1 MRRSC
6 SRESYAAVIF
16 VASRTYSPSS
26 SDALFSLSYPSI
38 LENIKN
44 ATKGILKEM
53 DSFLTETEEV
63 EKTFI
68 RCRANTQK
76 ESQRMESVEPD
87 VTAAT
92 QRESHKFIVTSLF
105 HQNSYP
111 MLNSLNLCIRT
122 AETG

>member
-1 MRRSC
+1 MGPTPLLF
-6 SRESYAAVIF
+6 SYPPE
-16 VASRTYSPSS
+16 YYSS
-26 SDALFSLSYPSI
+26 SPLTVSLSYLSI

-87 VTAAT
+87 VNAAT
-92 QRESHKFIVTSLF
+92 QRESHKFILPLTF
-105 HQNSYP
+105 
-111 MLNSLNLCIRT
+111 IRIQQC
-122 AETG
+122 